1 MADESRND
9 AAMRQFASRAQQPKT
24 LAAGAGANTATATTP
39 IQLRVTFDHPG
50 CSTASYGRV
59 SMSDQI
65 DGSRFNYVGVSQ
77 LPRSCSGARRLAQ
90 ASMCGT
96 FEW

>member
-9 AAMRQFASRAQQPKT
+9 AAMAQFKSRAQQPKT
-24 LAAGAGANTATATTP
+24 LAAGAGANAVAATAP
-39 IQLRVTFDHPG
+39 IQLRVAFDHRCG
-50 CSTASYGRV
+50 TSDYGRV

-65 DGSRFNYVGVSQ
+65 DASRWNYVGVSQ

>member
-9 AAMRQFASRAQQPKT
+9 AAVRHFQSRAAQPKT
-24 LAAGAGANTATATTP
+24 LAAGAGANPQVAATP
-39 IQLRVTFDHPG
+39 IQLMVSFDHPG
-50 CSTASYGRV
+50 CSANYGRV

-65 DGSRFNYVGVSQ
+65 DASRFNYVGVSQ
-77 LPRSCSGARRLAQ
+77 LPRSCAGARRLAQ